1 MIKLSVIVPV
11 YNLAEYIGPCLQSL
25 VTQQVDFDYEII
37 VANDCSSDRSL
48 EVILSYQKQYPQ
60 MIKLINNSKN
70 LRLAKNMQL
79 LLTHAKGQYIA
90 YMDGDDLALP
100 GKLQAQVD
108 YLDEHTDTGMVYHE
122 SEIFNSE
129 TGQSSGWY
137 CRDYYNRQYIP
148 TQANISH
155 LIKYG
160 SFFQASSLMFRSHPH
175 LNKVVDSRCQII
187 LDQPFQILNAGF
199 LNGSIDRLDTA
210 LGKYRLH
217 ATSFGAQT
225 LKNVSRRERVLQ
237 DQLFAIDNGHRFDV
251 PKQIIAE
258 GQAHYYFATAIFFLK
273 INQPTLFKKYIQLSD
288 INGYRFDDRHQ
299 ALIKLQDN
307 PSEALEILS

>member
-1 MIKLSVIVPV
+1 MKLSVIVPV
-11 YNLAEYIGPCLQSL
+11 YNLADYIGPCLQSL
-25 VTQQVDFDYEII
+25 ITQQVNFDYEII

-48 EVILSYQKQYPQ
+48 EVILSYQNQYPQ
-60 MIKLINNSKN
+60 LIKIINNPKN

-79 LLTHAKGQYIA
+79 LLKQAQGQYIA

-108 YLDEHTDTGMVYHE
+108 YLDQHEKTGMVYHE

-129 TGQSSGWY
+129 TGQSCGWY
-137 CRDYYNRQYIP
+137 CRDYYNRDYIP
-148 TQANISH
+148 AHATILH

-160 SFFQASSLMFRSHPH
+160 SFFQASSLMFRRHAH
-175 LNKVVDSRCQII
+175 LDKVVDSRCQII

-199 LNGSIDRLDTA
+199 LNGSIDRLETP
-210 LGKYRLH
+210 LGRYRLH
-217 ATSFGAQT
+217 AASFGAQT
-225 LKNVSRRERVLQ
+225 LKNLSRREQVLQ
-237 DQLFAIDNGHRFDV
+237 DQLYAIDNGHLFDV
-251 PKQIIAE
+251 PQQIIAE

-307 PSEALEILS
+307 PSEAQKVLR